1 MNIIKNHLVYAEMS
15 EIRSK
20 IPPPQSGHVFL
31 GIPHNSCFIIIAG
44 RIFESSSVW
53 VWRGWRFGLV
63 LKSTPTKQPSQ
74 LPPKKLNV
82 TTAVV
87 GPEGLSTSGVYG
99 FCLDSSP
106 GHPFLNRGCR
116 YLTGRLS
123 GVRGFDENLRAL
135 LGQKSGV
142 LCHFIVCVDRRC
154 SCYMGKTRHF

>member
-1 MNIIKNHLVYAEMS
+1 MLTAPLVDEVDDEEGDELRVGVA
-15 EIRSK
+15 R
-20 IPPPQSGHVFL
+20 VAVW
-31 GIPHNSCFIIIAG
+31 AG
-44 RIFESSSVW
+44 AQVDPNQTAVPAS
-53 VWRGWRFGLV
+53 
-63 LKSTPTKQPSQ
+63 
-74 LPPKKLNV
+74 PKKLNV